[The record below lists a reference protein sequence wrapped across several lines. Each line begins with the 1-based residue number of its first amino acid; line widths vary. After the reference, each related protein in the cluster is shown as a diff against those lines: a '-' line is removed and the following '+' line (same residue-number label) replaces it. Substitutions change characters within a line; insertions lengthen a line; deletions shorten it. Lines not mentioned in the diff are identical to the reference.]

1 MMITKAIVLRMYGNK
16 CIVRIPSMS
25 NSEVEASICSPKGF
39 NIIYEE
45 NDIVYVSLVD
55 NVSWVVLGILNLGE
69 NNLYQVTLDSAKIST
84 GYLEESMKLSD
95 SDLTIKDM
103 IDMYRNFSDFL
114 NNYKTGEDK

>member
-1 MMITKAIVLRMYGNK
+1 MITKAIVLRMHGNK

-25 NSEVEASICSPKGF
+25 NSEVEAAICSPKGF

-55 NVSWVVLGILNLGE
+55 NITWVVLGVLNLDEYGMHQ
-69 NNLYQVTLDSAKIST
+69 LTLDSARIST
-84 GYLEESMKLSD
+84 GFLGDTVALSD
-95 SDLTIKDM
+95 SNLTIKDL
-103 IDMYRNFSDFL
+103 INMYRNFSDFL

>member
-1 MMITKAIVLRMYGNK
+1 MITKAVVLKMSGNK

-25 NSEVEASICSPKGF
+25 NSEVEAAICSPKGF

-69 NNLYQVTLDSAKIST
+69 NNLYQITLDSAKISA
-84 GYLEESMKLSD
+84 GYLEESMKLAN
-95 SDLTIKDM
+95 SDLTIKNL

>member
-1 MMITKAIVLRMYGNK
+1 MMITKAVVLKMSGNK

-25 NSEVEASICSPKGF
+25 NSEVEAAICSPKGF

-69 NNLYQVTLDSAKIST
+69 NNLYQVTLDSAKISA
-84 GYLEESMKLSD
+84 GYLEKSMKLAN
-95 SDLTIKDM
+95 SDLTIKNL